1 MNPDRFRDLLDA
13 YGGDENHWPPEQ
25 RAAMRSLYT
34 GDEDARAAVQRA
46 RDLDVLLNSYRVAVP
61 DLAQQIVERVAPT
74 PLGRFLAWLL
84 PSAPTQWWRPATA
97 FALPLLLG
105 VAMGLSDTQNAAA
118 ASTVIDWELQEQDLL
133 LAVSEEP
140 WYE

>member
-13 YGGDENHWPPEQ
+13 YGGDEAHWPAEH
-25 RAAMRSLYT
+25 RAAMRNLYT
-34 GDEDARAAVQRA
+34 GDEKARVEVQRA
-46 RDLDVLLNSYRVAVP
+46 RDLDVLLNSYCVAVP
-61 DLAQQIVERVAPT
+61 DLAQRIVDRVVPT

-84 PSAPTQWWRPATA
+84 PSTPAYWWRPATA

-105 VAMGLSDTQNAAA
+105 VAVGLSDVGDA
-118 ASTVIDWELQEQDLL
+118 ASASTTIDWELQEQVLL
-133 LAVSEEP
+133 LAVNEEL